1 MNEVSQLAVAGSLA
15 TETSGRSQTQPLR
28 STEAVRPS
36 SRAEQQ
42 TVAEASRTDR
52 LAEESSR
59 AIDENAVE
67 EIVED
72 LNQFVQ
78 QIERELRFSID
89 DDSGETIIKV
99 IDSKTDEVIRQIP
112 REEIVNLRRH
122 LGEVRGMLFKTE
134 A

>member
-1 MNEVSQLAVAGSLA
+1 MNEVSQVAVAASLA

-36 SRAEQQ
+36 DRAEQPA
-42 TVAEASRTDR
+42 TAEVSRTDR

-59 AIDENAVE
+59 EIDENVVE

-112 REEIVNLRRH
+112 REEIMNLRRH

>member
-1 MNEVSQLAVAGSLA
+1 MNEVSQVAVAASLA

-28 STEAVRPS
+28 SSEAVRPS

-42 TVAEASRTDR
+42 TTAEVSRTDR

-59 AIDENAVE
+59 SVDDNAVE

-78 QIERELRFSID
+78 QIERELRFTID

-99 IDSKTDEVIRQIP
+99 IDSETHEVIRQIP